1 VVQRATARDGS
12 KDSGQTSEY
21 LNARFMAAVRDIE
34 CKRDICGN
42 VDRDVHRTNAAC
54 LAEPDDALNW
64 LALES
69 CACPLPSAAN
79 ASRVSGS
86 GVVSPLAI
94 VIKN

>member
-1 VVQRATARDGS
+1 
-12 KDSGQTSEY
+12 
-21 LNARFMAAVRDIE
+21 MAARIADKLRSISTLVSWRQCEISNASAIYAAMWIE
-34 CKRDICGN
+34 MC
-42 VDRDVHRTNAAC
+42 HRTNAAC

>member
-1 VVQRATARDGS
+1 
-12 KDSGQTSEY
+12 
-21 LNARFMAAVRDIE
+21 M
-34 CKRDICGN
+34 C
-42 VDRDVHRTNAAC
+42 HRTNAAC